1 MRLIDADATIK
12 YLREFRCKDC
22 DKRKGMKNGKIR
34 FCYEI
39 GDAPC
44 RACDI
49 GDTIDYFLDEDISP
63 TVNAVPIEEQEA
75 VEPLPQNSNGWV
87 RTIKLWYCGAC
98 HSKISRRT
106 SKYCPNCGKPILW
119 EGR

>member
-1 MRLIDADATIK
+1 MRLIDADATVK

-22 DKRKGMKNGKIR
+22 DRRKGMKNGKIR

-63 TVNAVPIEEQEA
+63 TIDAVPVKEQDA
-75 VEPLPQNSNGWV
+75 VKPKSKVRHGANAQIQHFCGNCNSMLHG
-87 RTIKLWYCGAC
+87 KP
-98 HSKISRRT
+98 
-106 SKYCPNCGKPILW
+106 KYCSECGKEVLW
-119 EGR
+119 K

>member
-49 GDTIDYFLDEDISP
+49 GDAIDYFLDEAIS
-63 TVNAVPIEEQEA
+63 TTIDAVQVVLCKDCRYLNEDTGICIVGIRHGYKDTWFCA
-75 VEPLPQNSNGWV
+75 YG
-87 RTIKLWYCGAC
+87 K
-98 HSKISRRT
+98 RRDDD
-106 SKYCPNCGKPILW
+106 G
-119 EGR
+119 

>member
-22 DKRKGMKNGKIR
+22 DRRKGMKNGKIR

-39 GDAPC
+39 GEAPC

-63 TVNAVPIEEQEA
+63 TIDAVQI
-75 VEPLPQNSNGWV
+75 V
-87 RTIKLWYCGAC
+87 RCKDCKWYAAP
-98 HSKISRRT
+98 ISR
-106 SKYCPNCGKPILW
+106 CDNCGLPR
-119 EGR
+119 EQTFFCADGRRKDSEANA

>member
-22 DKRKGMKNGKIR
+22 DKRKSMKNGKIR

-44 RACDI
+44 HACDI
-49 GDTIDYFLDEDISP
+49 GDAIDYFLDEDISP
-63 TVNAVPIEEQEA
+63 TIDAVPVVLCKDCVHWDEA
-75 VEPLPQNSNGWV
+75 IQACDEIDGIFLPDWFCADGE
-87 RTIKLWYCGAC
+87 
-98 HSKISRRT
+98 RR
-106 SKYCPNCGKPILW
+106 
-119 EGR
+119 

>member
-1 MRLIDADATIK
+1 MRLIDVDATIK

-63 TVNAVPIEEQEA
+63 TIDAIPVVRCKDCKHYRINTVYPGTNMIMTYCAKTGIAE
-75 VEPLPQNSNGWV
+75 SNPDWFCADGE
-87 RTIKLWYCGAC
+87 RK
-98 HSKISRRT
+98 
-106 SKYCPNCGKPILW
+106 
-119 EGR
+119 